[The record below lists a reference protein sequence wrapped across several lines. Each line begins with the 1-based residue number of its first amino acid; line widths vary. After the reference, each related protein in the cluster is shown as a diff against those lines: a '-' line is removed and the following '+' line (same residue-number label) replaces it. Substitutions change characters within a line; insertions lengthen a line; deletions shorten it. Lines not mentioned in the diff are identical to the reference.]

1 MATESVAILGGTGP
15 EGRGLALR
23 WARAG
28 VPVVIG
34 SRDAARAS
42 TIATE
47 LGDGDAL
54 PLSGAANAD
63 AARAADIVLV
73 AVPWD
78 GHAATLRALAGDLA
92 GKLVV
97 DIVNPLEFD
106 DRGPVTIP
114 VAEGSAAE
122 QAQSLLPGSTVVG
135 AFHHVSAKHLL
146 DESHPVDTDV
156 LVCGDDRASKDRVMA
171 LAARIP
177 GVRGVDAGPL
187 RLARILEDWTS
198 VLLSVNRG
206 YRTNSGVRLT
216 DVDPDRRKP

>member
-54 PLSGAANAD
+54 PLSGAAIAD

-97 DIVNPLEFD
+97 DIVNPLDFD

-156 LVCGDDRASKDRVMA
+156 LVCGDDRASKDRVME

>member
-42 TIATE
+42 TIAAE

-63 AARAADIVLV
+63 AARGADIVLV